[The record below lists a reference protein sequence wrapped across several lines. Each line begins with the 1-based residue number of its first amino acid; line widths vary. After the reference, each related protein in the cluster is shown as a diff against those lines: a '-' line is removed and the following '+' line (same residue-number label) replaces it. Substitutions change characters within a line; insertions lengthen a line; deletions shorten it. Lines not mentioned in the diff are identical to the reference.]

1 MKTTKNFKALKNVL
15 NDCSNM
21 GDTLFA
27 IYGVK
32 GASESKKGGQ
42 LIFTGDPKMI
52 ADGMVPIIRKSLAE
66 DADKGIIA
74 ITNALLNAIVSVLT
88 PKDEISLH
96 FAYLLAD
103 AVDTAEKRRFGKKMT
118 KKIKKNAAASIPAP
132 PDDFD
137 PKSRDCQE
145 CEDFADCFMRAFIHK
160 VEERVRQA
168 EKRITIPTNGN
179 GKARKTKEASKKKRR
194 KVSL

>member
-52 ADGMVPIIRKSLAE
+52 ADGMVEVIRQSLAE
-66 DADKGIIA
+66 DADKGSIA
-74 ITNALLNAIVSVLT
+74 ITNALLNAIVTVLT
-88 PKDEISLH
+88 PKDAISLQ
-96 FAYLLAD
+96 FAELLKD
-103 AVDTAEKRRFGKKMT
+103 VIDTASKRRFDKKMT
-118 KKIKKNAAASIPAP
+118 KKIKENADSSIHVT

-160 VEERVRQA
+160 VEEHVRQA
-168 EKRITIPTNGN
+168 EKLITIPTNDK
-179 GKARKTKEASKKKRR
+179 GKARKTNKANKKGR
-194 KVSL
+194 KVSI

>member
-42 LIFTGDPKMI
+42 LVFTGDHRMI
-52 ADGMVPIIRKSLAE
+52 AHGMVEVIRKSLAE
-66 DADKGIIA
+66 DADKGSMEIA
-74 ITNALLNAIVSVLT
+74 NALLNAIVTVLT
-88 PKDEISLH
+88 PKDAISLK
-96 FAYLLAD
+96 FAELMKD

-118 KKIKKNAAASIPAP
+118 KKIKERADESIPAP

-145 CEDFADCFMRAFIHK
+145 CEDFAYCLMRELIN
-160 VEERVRQA
+160 QA
-168 EKRITIPTNGN
+168 EKRGIDMITIQTNYKGR
-179 GKARKTKEASKKKRR
+179 ARKTKKANKNDEK
-194 KVSL
+194 

>member
-42 LIFTGDPKMI
+42 LVFTGDHKMI
-52 ADGMVPIIRKSLAE
+52 AQGIVEVIRKSLAE
-66 DADKGIIA
+66 DADKGSMEIA
-74 ITNALLNAIVSVLT
+74 NALLNAIVTVLT
-88 PKDEISLH
+88 PKDENSLH
-96 FAYLLAD
+96 FAYFLAD
-103 AVDTAEKRRFGKKMT
+103 AVDTAEKRRFGKKMA
-118 KKIKKNAAASIPAP
+118 KKIKERADESIPAP

-168 EKRITIPTNGN
+168 EKMITILTNGK
-179 GKARKTKEASKKKRR
+179 GKARKTKKTNKKKDE
-194 KVSL
+194 K

>member
-42 LIFTGDPKMI
+42 LVFTGDHKMI
-52 ADGMVPIIRKSLAE
+52 AHGMVEVIRKSLAE
-66 DADKGIIA
+66 DADKGSMEIA
-74 ITNALLNAIVSVLT
+74 NALLNAIVTVLT
-88 PKDEISLH
+88 PKDAISLK
-96 FAYLLAD
+96 FAELMKD
-103 AVDTAEKRRFGKKMT
+103 AIDTAAKRRFGKKMA
-118 KKIKKNAAASIPAP
+118 KKIKERADESIPAP

-137 PKSRDCQE
+137 PKSKDCQE
-145 CEDFADCFMRAFIHK
+145 CEDFADCIVRVFIHQAEK
-160 VEERVRQA
+160 LVRQA

-179 GKARKTKEASKKKRR
+179 GKARKTKEASKKNDEK
-194 KVSL
+194 

>member
-32 GASESKKGGQ
+32 GASENKKGGQ
-42 LIFTGDPKMI
+42 LVFTGDPKMV
-52 ADGMVPIIRKSLAE
+52 ADGMVQVIRKSLAE
-66 DADKGIIA
+66 DADKGSMA
-74 ITNALLNAIVSVLT
+74 LGNAFLNAIVTVLT
-88 PKDEISLH
+88 PKDEISLQ
-96 FAYLLAD
+96 FAELLKD
-103 AVDTAEKRRFGKKMT
+103 AIDTAAKRRFGKKMA
-118 KKIKKNAAASIPAP
+118 KKIKKNADESIPAP

-145 CEDFADCFMRAFIHK
+145 CEDFSDCLMRALIH
-160 VEERVRQA
+160 QA
-168 EKRITIPTNGN
+168 EKHGIGMITIPTNGK
-179 GKARKTKEASKKKRR
+179 GKARKTKNANKKDK